1 MSGYSWDWRYIRKLL
16 GGVCIVSGGFLLME
30 HLFVFGCYDI
40 EVLGHEYYGLALI
53 IFGFL
58 LNVDWRQLKDIR
70 QLKDLIDEGLRK
82 HRR

>member
-1 MSGYSWDWRYIRKLL
+1 ML
-16 GGVCIVSGGFLLME
+16 E

>member
-1 MSGYSWDWRYIRKLL
+1 M
-16 GGVCIVSGGFLLME
+16 SGGFLLLE

>member
-1 MSGYSWDWRYIRKLL
+1 ML

-30 HLFVFGCYDI
+30 HLFVFGRYDI
-40 EVLGHEYYGLALI
+40 EVLGHEYYGLVLI